1 MGKTYKK
8 KRRINPGRLI
18 LTVIIVVLIFFA
30 AISVKN
36 IISLHIEKND
46 LEKENA
52 RLEDEKN
59 QLQNELENA
68 DDPEYIEEQARQQLR
83 MVMPGEVLYIIE
95 EEGEKAKSAADGK
108 DSKGRS
114 SGDSGSSEEKD
125 SGQSGEGDE

>member
-108 DSKGRS
+108 DNKGS
-114 SGDSGSSEEKD
+114 GSGDSGSSEEKD

>member
-1 MGKTYKK
+1 MGRTVKRKK
-8 KRRINPGRLI
+8 RINPGRLI

-36 IISLHIEKND
+36 IVSLHVEKNE
-46 LEKENA
+46 LEEENA

-59 QLQNELENA
+59 RLQNELENA

-95 EEGEKAKSAADGK
+95 EEGEKAKASAESD
-108 DSKGRS
+108 
-114 SGDSGSSEEKD
+114 SGDTPDDGGTESGSA
-125 SGQSGEGDE
+125 GSGEGNE

>member
-108 DSKGRS
+108 DSKGSS

>member
-95 EEGEKAKSAADGK
+95 GEKAKSAADGK
-108 DSKGRS
+108 DSKGSS